1 MKATVRFIENGTE
14 VKVVD
19 FKTKKEAR
27 KSIQSYL
34 QSFHISKRVAMNVQ
48 AYIIDFS
55 SPYCL

>member
-1 MKATVRFIENGTE
+1 MKASVRFIENGTE
-14 VKVVD
+14 VKVSD

-27 KSIQSYL
+27 KAIQSYL
-34 QSFHISKRVAMNVQ
+34 QSFRITERVAKNVQ